1 MATSIA
7 FTVPS
12 PFTSGAGAT
21 APAPAGEAITDTSIP
36 NPAMQMHRMTDPAM
50 AARIVPSGRCAR
62 STFPM
67 A

>member
-7 FTVPS
+7 FTLPP
-12 PFTSGAGAT
+12 PFTSAASAT
-21 APAPAGEAITDTSIP
+21 APAPAGEAITDMSIP

-50 AARIVPSGRCAR
+50 AARIVRSGRCAR
-62 STFPM
+62 SSM